1 MRQILLLILLFFAG
15 SWLARKLRHAQE
27 QAQARTGRGAGYD
40 GAPGAGAGAGGGAAR
55 PNGDAR
61 SLPEPMV
68 RCAECGV
75 HAPKGDAVA
84 ASGEYFCSAEHAQR
98 HATRVNGRD
107 AR

>member
-1 MRQILLLILLFFAG
+1 MRQILLLILLLFAG
-15 SWLARKLRHAQE
+15 SWLARKLRQAQE
-27 QAQARTGRGAGYD
+27 QAHARTGRGD
-40 GAPGAGAGAGGGAAR
+40 GADAPGHGGAGAAHANGGTH
-55 PNGDAR
+55 

-84 ASGEYFCSAEHAQR
+84 AGGEYFCSTDHARR
-98 HATRVNGRD
+98 HGARASGHD

>member
-15 SWLARKLRHAQE
+15 SWIARKLQ
-27 QAQARTGRGAGYD
+27 QAQARSGNNTGNDAGND
-40 GAPGAGAGAGGGAAR
+40 AGQGGRTPGGTTPRGGGAQ
-55 PNGDAR
+55 

-84 ASGEYFCSAEHAQR
+84 AGGEYFCSAEHAQR
-98 HATRVNGRD
+98 HAARTRDHDGP
-107 AR
+107 

>member
-15 SWLARKLRHAQE
+15 SWLARKLRQAQE

-40 GAPGAGAGAGGGAAR
+40 GASGAGGAAR

-75 HAPKGDAVA
+75 HAPKGDAIA
-84 ASGEYFCSAEHAQR
+84 AGDEYFCSAEHARR
-98 HATRVNGRD
+98 HA

>member
-15 SWLARKLRHAQE
+15 SWLTRKLRQAQE
-27 QAQARTGRGAGYD
+27 HAQARNGRGGGFD
-40 GAPGAGAGAGGGAAR
+40 GAPGSGSAGTAR

-75 HAPKGDAVA
+75 HTPKGDAVA
-84 ASGEYFCSAEHAQR
+84 AGGEYFCSTEHAQR
-98 HATRVNGRD
+98 HGAHASGRD

>member
-15 SWLARKLRHAQE
+15 SWLARKLRQAQE
-27 QAQARTGRGAGYD
+27 HAQARTGRGAGD
-40 GAPGAGAGAGGGAAR
+40 GGAPDAGAAR

-75 HAPKGDAVA
+75 HAPKGDAVVA
-84 ASGEYFCSAEHAQR
+84 GGEYFCSAEHAQR
-98 HATRVNGRD
+98 HAARASGHD

>member
-27 QAQARTGRGAGYD
+27 QAQARAGRGAGYD
-40 GAPGAGAGAGGGAAR
+40 GAPGAGAGAAR

-68 RCAECGV
+68 
-75 HAPKGDAVA
+75 
-84 ASGEYFCSAEHAQR
+84 
-98 HATRVNGRD
+98 
-107 AR
+107 

>member
-15 SWLARKLRHAQE
+15 SWIARKLRQAQE
-27 QAQARTGRGAGYD
+27 HAQARTGRGAGYD
-40 GAPGAGAGAGGGAAR
+40 GTPGAGAGSGR
-55 PNGDAR
+55 PNRDAR
-61 SLPEPMV
+61 ALPEPMV

-84 ASGEYFCSAEHAQR
+84 AGGEYFCSAEHAQR
-98 HATRVNGRD
+98 HAARTSGQD

>member
-27 QAQARTGRGAGYD
+27 QAQARGGRGAGNG
-40 GAPGAGAGAGGGAAR
+40 GAPGAGAAR

-75 HAPKGDAVA
+75 HAPKGDAIA

-98 HATRVNGRD
+98 HAARVNGRD

>member
-1 MRQILLLILLFFAG
+1 MRQILLLILLLFAG
-15 SWLARKLRHAQE
+15 SWLARKLRQAQE
-27 QAQARTGRGAGYD
+27 QAHARTGRGD
-40 GAPGAGAGAGGGAAR
+40 GADAPGGAGAAR
-55 PNGDAR
+55 PNGGTR

-84 ASGEYFCSAEHAQR
+84 AGGEYFCSTDHARR
-98 HATRVNGRD
+98 HGARASGHD

>member
-15 SWLARKLRHAQE
+15 SWLTRKLRQAQE
-27 QAQARTGRGAGYD
+27 QAQARTGRGAGHD
-40 GAPGAGAGAGGGAAR
+40 GAPGAGGAGAAR

-84 ASGEYFCSAEHAQR
+84 AGGEYFCSTEHAQR
-98 HATRVNGRD
+98 HAARASGHD

>member
-15 SWLARKLRHAQE
+15 SWIARKLRQAQE
-27 QAQARTGRGAGYD
+27 HAQARTGRGAGCD
-40 GAPGAGAGAGGGAAR
+40 GMPGAGAGGAGAGR

-61 SLPEPMV
+61 ALPEPMV

-84 ASGEYFCSAEHAQR
+84 AGGEYFCSAEHAQR
-98 HATRVNGRD
+98 HAARSSGRD

>member
-27 QAQARTGRGAGYD
+27 QAQARAGRGAGYD
-40 GAPGAGAGAGGGAAR
+40 GAPGAGAGAAR
-55 PNGDAR
+55 PSGDAR

-75 HAPKGDAVA
+75 HAPKGDAVVA
-84 ASGEYFCSAEHAQR
+84 GGEYFCSTEHAQR
-98 HATRVNGRD
+98 HGARASGHD

>member
-27 QAQARTGRGAGYD
+27 QAQARAGRGAG
-40 GAPGAGAGAGGGAAR
+40 GGAGGGAAR

-98 HATRVNGRD
+98 HAARVNGRD

>member
-15 SWLARKLRHAQE
+15 SWLTRKLRQAQE
-27 QAQARTGRGAGYD
+27 HAQARAGRHD
-40 GAPGAGAGAGGGAAR
+40 GAPGPGAGTAR
-55 PNGDAR
+55 PNDDAR

-75 HAPKGDAVA
+75 HAPKGDAVVA
-84 ASGEYFCSAEHAQR
+84 GGEYFCSTEHAQR
-98 HATRVNGRD
+98 HGARASGHD

>member
-15 SWLARKLRHAQE
+15 SWLARKLRQAQE
-27 QAQARTGRGAGYD
+27 HAQARTGRGGGYD
-40 GAPGAGAGAGGGAAR
+40 GGAGTAR

-84 ASGEYFCSAEHAQR
+84 VGGEYFCSTEHAQR
-98 HATRVNGRD
+98 HGARASGHD

>member
-1 MRQILLLILLFFAG
+1 MRQILLLILLLFAG

-27 QAQARTGRGAGYD
+27 QAQARAGRGAGYD
-40 GAPGAGAGAGGGAAR
+40 GAPGAGAGAGAAR

-75 HAPKGDAVA
+75 HAPKGDAIA

-98 HATRVNGRD
+98 HAARVNGRD

>member
-27 QAQARTGRGAGYD
+27 QAQARAGRGAGYD
-40 GAPGAGAGAGGGAAR
+40 GAPGAGAGAAR
-55 PNGDAR
+55 PSSDAR

-84 ASGEYFCSAEHAQR
+84 ASGEYFCSVEHAQR
-98 HATRVNGRD
+98 HAARVNGRD

>member
-27 QAQARTGRGAGYD
+27 QAQARAGRGAGYD
-40 GAPGAGAGAGGGAAR
+40 GAPGAGAAR

-75 HAPKGDAVA
+75 HAPKGDAIA

-98 HATRVNGRD
+98 HAARVNGRD

>member
-27 QAQARTGRGAGYD
+27 QAQARAGRGAGNG
-40 GAPGAGAGAGGGAAR
+40 GAPGAGAAR

-75 HAPKGDAVA
+75 HAPKGDAIA

-98 HATRVNGRD
+98 HAARVNGRD